1 MGLMDL
7 FKKKETLPNV
17 SDDNL
22 VAVCS
27 GEMIEAK
34 NIKDEMFSK
43 EMLGKTIG
51 FIPTSNE
58 IVAPCNGTLEVM
70 FPTGHAFAIR
80 MKDGTGV
87 LVHVGINT
95 VDLDGKGFKT
105 FVSQGSQVKAGQKI
119 LNVDFDVVKS
129 AGYDITTM
137 VVISEPVNDKE
148 YLFCPFG
155 KKEKS
160 EIIL

>member
-51 FIPTSNE
+51 FIQMK
-58 IVAPCNGTLEVM
+58 LLRLVM
-70 FPTGHAFAIR
+70 EHWKLCFQQVMH
-80 MKDGTGV
+80 
-87 LVHVGINT
+87 LQ
-95 VDLDGKGFKT
+95 
-105 FVSQGSQVKAGQKI
+105 FV
-119 LNVDFDVVKS
+119 
-129 AGYDITTM
+129 
-137 VVISEPVNDKE
+137 
-148 YLFCPFG
+148 
-155 KKEKS
+155 
-160 EIIL
+160 